1 LRKALDVRLAPTL
14 VLVAGL
20 FAGCSR
26 RPVNATPEGAA
37 RELTER
43 LVLLD
48 GAEDDAKAVYDLLS
62 EAAQSNLKAR
72 AERYSNAS
80 GRQRSPWSMIVPSRA
95 KLRFAPQSFEAKVVG
110 KYALVDVLGVGSDQV
125 VRIPCVLE
133 KDLWRVDLSFP
144 ELPPLPRRP
153 GVAGP

>member
-1 LRKALDVRLAPTL
+1 VRAAALLLLVIGLAT
-14 VLVAGL
+14 
-20 FAGCSR
+20 GCSR
-26 RPVNATPEGAA
+26 RPVNATPEGAV

-43 LVLLD
+43 LGALD
-48 GAEDDAKAVYDLLS
+48 GADEDAKAVYELLS

-80 GRQRSPWSMIVPSRA
+80 GRQRTPWSMLVPSRA
-95 KLRFAPQSFEAKVVG
+95 RLRFAPQSFEAKVVG
-110 KYALVDVLGVGSDQV
+110 KHALVDVLGVGSDQV
-125 VRIPCVLE
+125 VHIPCVLE
-133 KDLWRVDLSFP
+133 KDLWRVDLAFP